1 MTPATFSITDRIG
14 VITVRVLVPLWL
26 IVGAAF
32 KLFENSPSSLPQ
44 PVMGVANAFGLDL
57 VFVLH
62 YAVAVELVIAGVIWF
77 LPRLARLA
85 GVAILS
91 FFAVI
96 LLWEVFAGAAS
107 CGCLGSVTVPPWVTL
122 VIDGAL
128 LVAVLA
134 FGKRPREYVPPT
146 HRRVAATLLWTLAA
160 FAVSFGLPP
169 EPMNGTS
176 GDGGEVRTVADP
188 PAYYMPTYESWVGRP
203 WEEVELSRYMPPLPD
218 EYRSG
223 LGFLVFY
230 RKDCD
235 HCHTLL
241 EMYFAGRLPAPT
253 TVVAVPNRE
262 GFPTSGTFPQP
273 CGACSSMELPA
284 GCDWVLATPV
294 VVRLEDGVVTCA
306 AEEDPAQ
313 PRCVGW

>member
-1 MTPATFSITDRIG
+1 MSLGDRIG

-26 IVGAAF
+26 IVGAGF

-44 PVMGVANAFGLDL
+44 PVMGVANAVGLDL

-85 GVAILS
+85 AIAILS

-96 LLWEVFAGAAS
+96 LVWEVFAGAAS

-128 LVAVLA
+128 LVAVLV
-134 FGKRPREYVPPT
+134 FGKRPREYVCPT
-146 HRRVAATLLWTLAA
+146 HRRVAATMMWTLAA

-169 EPMNGTS
+169 EPVNGTRS
-176 GDGGEVRTVADP
+176 EGEAARAVAEP
-188 PAYYMPTYESWVGRP
+188 PAYYMPAYEDWIGMA
-203 WEEVELSRYMPPLPD
+203 WDEVELARYMRSLP
-218 EYRSG
+218 EEQQSG
-223 LGFLVFY
+223 LSFLVFY

-235 HCHTLL
+235 HCHALL
-241 EMYFAGRLPAPT
+241 EMYFAGELPAPT
-253 TVVAVPNRE
+253 TVVAVPDRE
-262 GFPTSGTFPQP
+262 GFPDSGTYPQP
-273 CGACSSMELPA
+273 CGACTSRELPM

-294 VVRLEDGVVTCA
+294 VVRLEDGVVVCA
-306 AEEDPAQ
+306 GQEDPAN